1 MRKQIVAMILATDLQ
16 IHFEKLSA
24 ARNMLETEGL
34 DITQN
39 SLHKIKALE
48 ILIKCA
54 DIGHA
59 TKAPMIHKLW
69 SCLITKEFFNQGD

>member
-24 ARNMLETEGL
+24 AQNMLETEGL
-34 DITQN
+34 NITQN

-48 ILIKCA
+48 ILIK
-54 DIGHA
+54 
-59 TKAPMIHKLW
+59 
-69 SCLITKEFFNQGD
+69 